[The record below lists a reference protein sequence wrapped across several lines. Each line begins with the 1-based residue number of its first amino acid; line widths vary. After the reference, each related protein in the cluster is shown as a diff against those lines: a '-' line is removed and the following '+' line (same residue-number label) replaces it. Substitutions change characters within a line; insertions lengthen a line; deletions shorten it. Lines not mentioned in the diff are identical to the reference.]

1 MMARLK
7 LLFVCIGNCCRSPMA
22 ESMARSLGGDRVQAL
37 SAGLS
42 PAGFIADPTIL
53 TLRRLGYPI
62 DGLYS
67 KGLDAVDTT
76 SVDVVV
82 SLVGGGAHYPL
93 GCGPHA
99 RHAHWPLPDPFGEDD
114 SLYLRV
120 ARDLEARIR
129 RLLEEELAGELL
141 PD

>member
-1 MMARLK
+1 
-7 LLFVCIGNCCRSPMA
+7 MA
-22 ESMARSLGGDRVQAL
+22 EAMARSLGGDRVEAL

-42 PAGFIADPTIL
+42 PAGFIAETTFF
-53 TLRRLGYPI
+53 TLRRLGYPT

-67 KGLDAVDTT
+67 KGLDAIETT
-76 SVDVVV
+76 AVDVVV
-82 SLVGGGAHYPL
+82 SLIGGEVHYPL

-99 RHAHWPLPDPFGEDD
+99 REIHWPISDPFGEDE

-120 ARDLEARIR
+120 ARDIEARVR
-129 RLLEEELAGELL
+129 RLLQEELAGELL

>member
-1 MMARLK
+1 MARID

-22 ESMARSLGGDRVQAL
+22 EAIARSLGGDRVVAQ

-42 PAGFIADPTIL
+42 PAGFIAETTHA
-53 TLRRLGYPI
+53 TLRRLGYSSE
-62 DGLYS
+62 GLYS
-67 KGLDAVDTT
+67 KGLDAIDVST
-76 SVDVVV
+76 VDVAV
-82 SLVGGGAHYPL
+82 SLIDGEMQHVF

-99 RHAHWPLPDPFGEDD
+99 RRVYWPLPDPFGEDD

-120 ARDLEARIR
+120 AREIEVRVR
-129 RLLEEELAGELL
+129 HLLEEELFGELL

>member
-1 MMARLK
+1 MARLK

-22 ESMARSLGGDRVQAL
+22 EAMARRLGGDRVEAF

-42 PAGFIADPTIL
+42 PAGFIADGTVL
-53 TLRRLGYPI
+53 TLAHLGYPT

-67 KGLDAVDTT
+67 KGLDAIDTT
-76 SVDVVV
+76 AVDVVV
-82 SLVGGGAHYPL
+82 SLIGGGAHYPL

-99 RHAHWPLPDPFGEDD
+99 REIRWPIADPFGEDE

-120 ARDLEARIR
+120 ARDIEARVR
-129 RLLEEELAGELL
+129 HLLQEELDVELL
-141 PD
+141 AD